1 MFSVSRETIKGTNMA
16 LTNAERQANL
26 KARREEMAQ
35 ALTEQNAMLI
45 AENAAL
51 RAEVDLLK
59 TKAHRLE
66 VAALKAELKR
76 AVGTQTPEIKTAPSK
91 RR

>member
-1 MFSVSRETIKGTNMA
+1 MA

-26 KARREEMAQ
+26 KARREEVTQ
-35 ALTEQNAMLI
+35 SLTKQNAALLE
-45 AENAAL
+45 ENAAL
-51 RAEVDLLK
+51 RAEVDSLK

-76 AVGTQTPEIKTAPSK
+76 AAGTQTPGTKTAPSK

>member
-1 MFSVSRETIKGTNMA
+1 MA

-35 ALTEQNAMLI
+35 ALTKQNAALI

-51 RAEVDLLK
+51 RAEVD
-59 TKAHRLE
+59 
-66 VAALKAELKR
+66 ALK
-76 AVGTQTPEIKTAPSK
+76 
-91 RR
+91 RRRTGWK

>member
-26 KARREEMAQ
+26 KARREEMMQ
-35 ALTEQNAMLI
+35 ALTKQNAALLT
-45 AENAAL
+45 ENAAL
-51 RAEVDLLK
+51 RVEIDLLK

-66 VAALKAELKR
+66 VSALKAELKR
-76 AVGTQTPEIKTAPSK
+76 VEAAQKPTTK
-91 RR
+91 RQ